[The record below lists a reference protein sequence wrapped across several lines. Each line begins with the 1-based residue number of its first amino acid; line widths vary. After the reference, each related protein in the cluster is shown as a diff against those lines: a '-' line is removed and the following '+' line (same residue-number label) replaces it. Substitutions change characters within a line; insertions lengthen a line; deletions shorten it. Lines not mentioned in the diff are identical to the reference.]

1 MKEYME
7 ELIKK
12 RGFDKKY
19 TEELMKKYGDSRK
32 KESNFNEYGV
42 DINGQDKDGY
52 NINYVDK
59 DGLDKDGYNINGI
72 KGTRKKILKWKN

>member
-19 TEELMKKYGDSRK
+19 TEELMKKYDGSRK

-42 DINGQDKDGY
+42 DING
-52 NINYVDK
+52 
-59 DGLDKDGYNINGI
+59 
-72 KGTRKKILKWKN
+72 